1 MAEAGRPG
9 GVNLAGTRLGVMSE
23 KNDSA
28 VANFVKAIVL
38 VALAILALKLLGTI
52 LGVVLSLV
60 FTAIIVLILGV
71 VIFGLVRLVKH

>member
-1 MAEAGRPG
+1 M
-9 GVNLAGTRLGVMSE
+9 NLAGTRLGVMSE